1 MTERTE
7 PYTHDEI
14 LSQIHNRHLRVR
26 EPGTDKRD
34 NLLMTYVTHMG
45 AAQHLE
51 TGEWHLMAYTALGR
65 AFIVDVLPFSDEASA
80 LAFGHQCAEAV
91 QTMKPRPGPFAHS
104 GGLN

>member
-1 MTERTE
+1 MPERTE

-26 EPGTDKRD
+26 EPDTDERD
-34 NLLMTYVTHMG
+34 NLLMTYVAQMG
-45 AAQHLE
+45 TAQHRE

-65 AFIVDVLPFSDEASA
+65 AFIVDVLPFTDEASA
-80 LAFGHQCAEAV
+80 LAFGRQCAEAV
-91 QTMKPRPGPFAHS
+91 ETMKPRPGPFGPH